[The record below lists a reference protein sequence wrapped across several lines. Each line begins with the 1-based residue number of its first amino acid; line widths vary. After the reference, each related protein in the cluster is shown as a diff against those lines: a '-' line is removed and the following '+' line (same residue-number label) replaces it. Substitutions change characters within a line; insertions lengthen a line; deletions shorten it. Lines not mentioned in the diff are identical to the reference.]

1 MKVDMMKADAMKG
14 SGMPGKIGVKGSWAL
29 AVQIIAVTA
38 SQNLLIAAPQTLA
51 EPTAYERLFKEFDAA
66 NDAHRKKLREA
77 RKGKDQERIETLL
90 KKKIAADFVERFQAG
105 ADAHRGQPESKPY
118 LLWLASHGRYGVRGA
133 EAAVARLVTE
143 FVRDKELGSL
153 SLLIY
158 LMVDREGYDRQLG
171 LSQLMRIA
179 TVNVN
184 AENRAAAHFWRA
196 EILGHIIAS
205 EEAIKQALV
214 DLEQV
219 QQISQVENLRTRA
232 RNFAYELTHLRIG
245 LPAPEIEAEDLDGVV
260 FKLSDY
266 RGKVV
271 LLDFWGHW

>member
-1 MKVDMMKADAMKG
+1 
-14 SGMPGKIGVKGSWAL
+14 
-29 AVQIIAVTA
+29 
-38 SQNLLIAAPQTLA
+38 
-51 EPTAYERLFKEFDAA
+51 
-66 NDAHRKKLREA
+66 
-77 RKGKDQERIETLL
+77 
-90 KKKIAADFVERFQAG
+90 
-105 ADAHRGQPESKPY
+105 
-118 LLWLASHGRYGVRGA
+118 
-133 EAAVARLVTE
+133 
-143 FVRDKELGSL
+143 
-153 SLLIY
+153 
-158 LMVDREGYDRQLG
+158 MVDREGYDRQLG

-232 RNFAYELTHLRIG
+232 RNFAYELTHLRVG

>member
-1 MKVDMMKADAMKG
+1 MRPRTRMRCV
-14 SGMPGKIGVKGSWAL
+14 WAL
-29 AVQIIAVTA
+29 VVPMLVVSWSIVQLTG
-38 SQNLLIAAPQTLA
+38 SAADQEAAAT
-51 EPTAYERLFKEFDAA
+51 EPAAYQRLFKEFKAA
-66 NDAHRKKLREA
+66 DDAHAKQLRQA
-77 RKGKDQERIETLL
+77 RKDKDQQRLETLF
-90 KKKIAADFVERFQAG
+90 KKKVPAEFVERFQAG
-105 ADAHRGQPESKPY
+105 ADVHRGQPASKPY
-118 LLWLASHGRYGVRGA
+118 LLWLATYARYGNGDAQGAVR
-133 EAAVARLVTE
+133 RLVSE

-153 SLLIY
+153 PLVIY
-158 LMVDREGYDRQLG
+158 LMVDREDYDRQLG
-171 LSQLMRIA
+171 LAQLARIA
-179 TVNVN
+179 AVNVD

-205 EEAIKQALV
+205 DMASKQALV

-219 QQISQVENLRTRA
+219 QQISQMQNLRMRA

-245 LPAPEIEAEDLDGVV
+245 LPAPEIEAEDLDGVA